1 MRAALSGALP
11 EYEER
16 PGQVRMAEAVANAL
30 ATEKTLFVEAGT
42 GTGKTLAYLIPAVL
56 SGKKVIISTAT
67 RALQEQIFE
76 KDLPLVAALL
86 AEGGVVV
93 RAAMM
98 KGLSNYLCKRRWNEL
113 AASANGNR
121 IDVDVNLSRIA
132 RWLKE
137 EKAPTD
143 DGEIVMSRGDRAEL
157 SDLPEESLAWR
168 DVQSS
173 TETRIG
179 ANCKYYDECFV
190 TRMKRDAEEA
200 QIVVVNHHLFCADL
214 ALRRGRRGGA
224 AVLPPY
230 DAVIFDE
237 AHRLED
243 IATNFFGTRVST
255 ARVEMLARDARKS
268 FVAEKIEGGLTLL
281 EQSEKMARDYFNA
294 LARVTPPASSSS
306 PASSRFGA
314 SQNQNRPMDRRPI
327 AASDLEASAHE
338 YDKLDAALE
347 AVEHFSE
354 TNSHSESVN
363 AVGRRASEIRRD
375 LRQIVTRLVN
385 HETRAPEGRAG
396 AENGYPAEWDD
407 AEEDQDAHEREPAA
421 HVAWIDVR
429 DRNVSIGASPIDV
442 GPTLNE
448 ALFERVQAVVCTSAT
463 LATSDSATDG
473 EGSSFRFA
481 RERLGAPKNVEE
493 LVIPSPFDFE
503 NRAALYLPKD
513 IPDPRDANF
522 IEEASEKIRALVEIT
537 GGGAFVLC
545 TSNRTMRAFAS
556 ALRGRLD
563 APVLVQGTAPK
574 HLLLSRF
581 RAHGDSVLVATMSFW
596 EGVDVPGRALRLV
609 VMDKI
614 PFAVPSDPVV
624 AARSSRIEREGG
636 NAFVDYSVPLAA
648 LTLKQGFGRLIRRH
662 DDAGIVAILDKRA
675 ATRGYGRSL
684 LRALP
689 PARQIAT
696 LDQARAFWAQ
706 VHGQKS

>member
-1 MRAALSGALP
+1 MEPEERRRADAKSGVPPHRLSEWMRAALKTALP

-16 PGQVRMAEAVANAL
+16 PGQVQMAEAVANAL
-30 ATEKTLFVEAGT
+30 AKEKTLFVEAGT
-42 GTGKTLAYLIPAVL
+42 GTGKTLAYLIPAIL

-76 KDLPLVAALL
+76 KDIPLVAKLL
-86 AEGGVVV
+86 GAGGVPV

-98 KGLSNYLCKRRWNEL
+98 KGLSNYLCKRRYQEL
-113 AASANGNR
+113 AGSAQGNR

-137 EKAPTD
+137 ESGPTE

-157 SDLPEESLAWR
+157 VDLPEESTAWR

-179 ANCKYYDECFV
+179 ADCKYYDECFV
-190 TRMKRDAEEA
+190 TRMKRDAEQA

-255 ARVEMLARDARKS
+255 ARVEMLARDARKT

-281 EQSEKMARDYFNA
+281 DQSERMARDYFGA
-294 LARVTPPASSSS
+294 LANATPPAPQSSFSS
-306 PASSRFGA
+306 FNASA
-314 SQNQNRPMDRRPI
+314 NHARPMDRRPI
-327 AASDLEASAHE
+327 AASDLEASASE
-338 YDKLDAALE
+338 YNKLDAALE
-347 AVEHFSE
+347 AIEHFAE
-354 TNSHSESVN
+354 TNGQSESIN
-363 AVGRRASEIRRD
+363 AVARRSGEIRRD
-375 LRQIVTRLVN
+375 LRQIVKGV
-385 HETRAPEGRAG
+385 EKA
-396 AENGYPAEWDD
+396 YPADWDD
-407 AEEDQDAHEREPAA
+407 ADEDQDRGSREPAA
-421 HVAWIDVR
+421 HVAWIDIR

-442 GPTLNE
+442 GPTLTE
-448 ALFERVQAVVCTSAT
+448 ALFDRVQSVICTSAT
-463 LATSDSATDG
+463 LATPGASNDG

-481 RERLGAPKNVEE
+481 RERLGARVNVDE

-513 IPDPRDANF
+513 IPDPRDPNF
-522 IEEASEKIRALVEIT
+522 IESASEKIRELVEIT

-545 TSNRTMRAFAS
+545 TSNRTMKAFAS

-624 AARSSRIEREGG
+624 AARSLRIENEGG
-636 NAFVDYSVPLAA
+636 NGFVDYSVPLAA
-648 LTLKQGFGRLIRRH
+648 LTLKQGFG
-662 DDAGIVAILDKRA
+662 
-675 ATRGYGRSL
+675 
-684 LRALP
+684 
-689 PARQIAT
+689 
-696 LDQARAFWAQ
+696 
-706 VHGQKS
+706 

>member
-1 MRAALSGALP
+1 MRAALRTALP

-16 PGQVRMAEAVANAL
+16 PGQVQMAEAVAKAL
-30 ATEKTLFVEAGT
+30 AKDRTLFVEAGT
-42 GTGKTLAYLIPAVL
+42 GTGKTLAYLIPAIL
-56 SGKKVIISTAT
+56 SGKKIIISTAT

-76 KDLPLVAALL
+76 KDIPLVTQLL
-86 AEGGVVV
+86 AAGGVHV

-98 KGLSNYLCKRRWNEL
+98 KGLSNYLCKRRWHEL
-113 AASANGNR
+113 AGSAAGNR
-121 IDVDVNLSRIA
+121 IDVDLNLSRIA

-137 EKAPTD
+137 ESGPTD
-143 DGEIVMSRGDRAEL
+143 DGEIVRSRGDRAEL
-157 SDLPEESLAWR
+157 SDLPEESTAWR

-179 ANCKYYDECFV
+179 ADCIYYDECFV

-255 ARVEMLARDARKS
+255 ARVEMLARDARRS

-281 EQSEKMARDYFNA
+281 EQSERMARDYFGA
-294 LARVTPPASSSS
+294 LARATPPSSSS
-306 PASSRFGA
+306 FQSSSYGKSA
-314 SQNQNRPMDRRPI
+314 ARPMDRRPV
-327 AASDLEASAHE
+327 AASDLEASASE
-338 YDKLDAALE
+338 YNKLDAALE
-347 AVEHFSE
+347 AIEHFAESNGRSE
-354 TNSHSESVN
+354 PLN
-363 AVGRRASEIRRD
+363 AVARRASEIRRD
-375 LRQIVTRLVN
+375 LRQIVKGV
-385 HETRAPEGRAG
+385 EKA
-396 AENGYPAEWDD
+396 YPASWDEAD
-407 AEEDQDAHEREPAA
+407 EDPDREPAA

-442 GPTLNE
+442 GPTLTE
-448 ALFERVQAVVCTSAT
+448 ALFDRVQSVICTSAT
-463 LATSDSATDG
+463 LATPGASSDG

-481 RERLGAPKNVEE
+481 RERLGARNDVDE

-513 IPDPRDANF
+513 IPDPRDPGF
-522 IEEASEKIRALVEIT
+522 IAAASEKICELVEIT

-545 TSNRTMRAFAS
+545 TSTRTMKAFAT
-556 ALRGRLD
+556 ALHGRLE

-624 AARSSRIEREGG
+624 AARTLRIENEGG
-636 NAFVDYSVPLAA
+636 NGFVDYSVPLAA

-662 DDAGIVAILDKRA
+662 DDAGIVAILDRRA

-684 LRALP
+684 LRSLP
-689 PARQIAT
+689 PARQ
-696 LDQARAFWAQ
+696 LGEMNQVRDFWQGVMARDAA
-706 VHGQKS
+706 K

>member
-1 MRAALSGALP
+1 
-11 EYEER
+11 
-16 PGQVRMAEAVANAL
+16 MAEAVANAL

-42 GTGKTLAYLIPAVL
+42 GTGKTLAYLIPAIL

-67 RALQEQIFE
+67 RALQEQIFD

-86 AEGGVVV
+86 ADGGVVV

-113 AASANGNR
+113 AGSAQGNR
-121 IDVDVNLSRIA
+121 IDIDVNLSRIA

-137 EKAPTD
+137 ENGPTE

-157 SDLPEESLAWR
+157 NDLPEESLAWR

-179 ANCKYYDECFV
+179 AECKYYDECFV

-281 EQSEKMARDYFNA
+281 EQSERMARDYFNA
-294 LARVTPPASSSS
+294 LARATPPASS
-306 PASSRFGA
+306 PPPSRFGA

-338 YDKLDAALE
+338 YNKLDAALE

-363 AVGRRASEIRRD
+363 AVARRASEIRRD
-375 LRQIVTRLVN
+375 LRQIVKGV
-385 HETRAPEGRAG
+385 EKA
-396 AENGYPAEWDD
+396 YPAEWDD
-407 AEEDQDAHEREPAA
+407 ADEDQDRDHQEPAA

-448 ALFERVQAVVCTSAT
+448 ALFDRVQAVICTSAT
-463 LATSDSATDG
+463 LATSDAASDG

-481 RERLGAPKNVEE
+481 RERLGAPKNVVE

-522 IEEASEKIRALVEIT
+522 IEEASEKIRALVDIT

-545 TSNRTMRAFAS
+545 TSNRMMRAFAS
-556 ALRGRLD
+556 SLRGRLD

-574 HLLLSRF
+574 HLILSRF

-636 NAFVDYSVPLAA
+636 NPFVDYSVPLAA

-689 PARQIAT
+689 PARQLHD
-696 LDQARAFWAQ
+696 LDQVREFWKQ
-706 VHGQKS
+706 VQTDQKS

>member
-1 MRAALSGALP
+1 MRAALRGALP

-16 PGQVRMAEAVANAL
+16 PGQVKMAEAVANAL
-30 ATEKTLFVEAGT
+30 AKEKTLFVEAGT

-67 RALQEQIFE
+67 RALQEQIFD

-86 AEGGVVV
+86 ADGGVVV

-137 EKAPTD
+137 ESGPTE

-179 ANCKYYDECFV
+179 AECKYYDECFV

-281 EQSEKMARDYFNA
+281 EQAERMARDYFNA
-294 LARVTPPASSSS
+294 LARATPPASTSS
-306 PASSRFGA
+306 PPPSRFGA
-314 SQNQNRPMDRRPI
+314 AQNQNRPMDRRPI

-338 YDKLDAALE
+338 YNKLDAALD
-347 AVEHFSE
+347 AVEHFAEAS
-354 TNSHSESVN
+354 SKSESVN
-363 AVGRRASEIRRD
+363 AVARRASEIRRD
-375 LRQIVTRLVN
+375 LRQIVKGV
-385 HETRAPEGRAG
+385 EKA
-396 AENGYPAEWDD
+396 YPADWDD
-407 AEEDQDAHEREPAA
+407 ADEDQDRQHHEPAA

-463 LATSDSATDG
+463 LATSDSGTDG

-481 RERLGAPKNVEE
+481 RERLGAPKNVDE

-556 ALRGRLD
+556 ALRGRID

-636 NAFVDYSVPLAA
+636 NPFVDYSVPLAA

-689 PARQIAT
+689 PARQVHS
-696 LDQARAFWAQ
+696 LDEVRAFWKQ
-706 VHGQKS
+706 VHAIES

>member
-1 MRAALSGALP
+1 VEHSERRRLNEWMRAALRGALP

-16 PGQVRMAEAVANAL
+16 PGQVKMAEAVANAL
-30 ATEKTLFVEAGT
+30 AKEKTLFVEAGT
-42 GTGKTLAYLIPAVL
+42 GTGKTLAYLIPAIL

-67 RALQEQIFE
+67 RALQEQIFD

-86 AEGGVVV
+86 ADGGVVV

-113 AASANGNR
+113 AGSAQGNR

-137 EKAPTD
+137 ENGPTE
-143 DGEIVMSRGDRAEL
+143 DGEIVLSRGDRAEL

-179 ANCKYYDECFV
+179 AECKYYDECFV

-281 EQSEKMARDYFNA
+281 EQSERMARDYFNA
-294 LARVTPPASSSS
+294 LARATPPASSSS
-306 PASSRFGA
+306 PPPSRFGA

-338 YDKLDAALE
+338 YNKLDAALD
-347 AVEHFSE
+347 AVEHFAE
-354 TNSHSESVN
+354 ANGTSESVN
-363 AVGRRASEIRRD
+363 AVARRASEIRRD
-375 LRQIVTRLVN
+375 LRQIVKGV
-385 HETRAPEGRAG
+385 EKA
-396 AENGYPAEWDD
+396 YPADWDD
-407 AEEDQDAHEREPAA
+407 ADEDQDHAHREPAA

-448 ALFERVQAVVCTSAT
+448 ALFERVQAVICTSAT
-463 LATSDSATDG
+463 LATSDSGTDG

-503 NRAALYLPKD
+503 NCAALYLPKD
-513 IPDPRDANF
+513 IPDPRDPNF

-636 NAFVDYSVPLAA
+636 NPFVDYSVPLAA

-689 PARQIAT
+689 PARQVHS
-696 LDQARAFWAQ
+696 LDEVRAFWKQ
-706 VHGQKS
+706 VHAVDG